1 MRTYVQNY
9 GIIARSGPVY
19 LLNHA
24 IKIDIPHGV
33 IEPVFE
39 LVVFLLRHWGFIC
52 IDQIFEFVIRQM
64 LVGVYEFYQ
73 FPFRPAAARHGC
85 CKVNASNKLFF

>member
-19 LLNHA
+19 LLDHA
-24 IKIDIPHGV
+24 IKIDIKHGV
-33 IEPVFE
+33 LV
-39 LVVFLLRHWGFIC
+39 LVVFLLRHWGAVC
-52 IDQIFEFVIRQM
+52 IDEVFEFVSGQM